1 MSSVSL
7 CYFRLM
13 MLRPGLCWAAPSVLV
28 AVQVHYEYIW
38 DGSNAFLM
46 AVLKDK
52 TQTSEG
58 SLPTPLYAASG
69 NTAGDITAMPMMLS

>member
-1 MSSVSL
+1 
-7 CYFRLM
+7 
-13 MLRPGLCWAAPSVLV
+13 MLFQTHDAETWTPSVLV
-28 AVQVHYEYIW
+28 AVRVHYEYIW